1 MKRLY
6 FVISIFLIF
15 AFSLNAHATV
25 KIDGTD
31 DGLEWQNAEYIM
43 LINEVGS
50 NNVDFGFAKTLVS
63 SEYEI
68 DYFLFL
74 SDRISGS
81 YGNAGFI
88 LTVNDSLEI
97 NVSSSGIQVQG
108 DPDLYHVDAKMSVDE
123 HDGAACEISV
133 AFKRGLPEKIS
144 TKACLIDGNG
154 NHSYHYPIICVNP
167 FYVEET
173 VMTTSDITKQPVTS
187 MLSEKKTER
196 VTKEIKNSD
205 LTEATAERSKTTK
218 KTDNKTVVYF
228 YEKEIIVSQV
238 YESDNTVSLIDNFSD
253 NLATAAD
260 VQTLSKGLKIQ
271 QLICIAGGAVLLGIG
286 AWASLS
292 GKKKKPIDNQ
302 ETEKSE
308 NDNDQ

>member
-43 LINEVGS
+43 LINEVGI
-50 NNVDFGFAKTLVS
+50 NNVDFGFAKTLVT

-74 SDRISGS
+74 SDRISDS

-108 DPDLYHVDAKMSVDE
+108 DPDLYHVDAKMSVEE

-133 AFKRGLPEKIS
+133 SFKRGLPEKIS
-144 TKACLIDGNG
+144 AKACLIDGNG

-173 VMTTSDITKQPVTS
+173 VVDTTKQPVTS
-187 MLSEKKTER
+187 SPSEKKTER

-205 LTEATAERSKTTK
+205 LTEVTTERSKTTK
-218 KTDNKTVVYF
+218 KSDNKTVVYF

-238 YESDNTVSLIDNFSD
+238 YESDKNVSVIDNFSD
-253 NLATAAD
+253 NISTSAD

-271 QLICIAGGAVLLGIG
+271 QLICIAGGVVLLGIG

-302 ETEKSE
+302 ETEKNE
-308 NDNDQ
+308 NDNDK

>member
-15 AFSLNAHATV
+15 VFSLNAHATV
-25 KIDGTD
+25 KIDGSD

-43 LINEVGS
+43 LINEVGI

-68 DYFLFL
+68 DFFLFL

-81 YGNAGFI
+81 YENAGFI

-97 NVSSSGIQVQG
+97 NVFSSGIQVHG
-108 DPDLYHVDAKMSVDE
+108 DPDLYHVDAKMSVDP

-144 TKACLIDGNG
+144 AKACLVDGNG
-154 NHSYHYPIICVNP
+154 NHSYHYPIMCVNP
-167 FYVEET
+167 FYIEET
-173 VMTTSDITKQPVTS
+173 IMTTSDITKQSVISKP
-187 MLSEKKTER
+187 SEKKTER
-196 VTKEIKNSD
+196 VTKEITNSD
-205 LTEATAERSKTTK
+205 LTEAKTEKSKTTK
-218 KTDNKTVVYF
+218 KYEDKTVVYF

-238 YESDNTVSLIDNFSD
+238 YESDKNVSVIDNFSED
-253 NLATAAD
+253 IATATD

-271 QLICIAGGAVLLGIG
+271 QLICIAGGVFLLGIG

-292 GKKKKPIDNQ
+292 GKMKKPIDNHG
-302 ETEKSE
+302 TENSE
-308 NDNDQ
+308 SDNDK